1 MKKRLVVAVV
11 LAQALGIPMASAATG
26 NASGAPAL
34 ALAGV
39 VAPHSPALSSG
50 DRRAVA
56 RLFNGTQITFPA
68 DQNISV
74 GAASVECRT
83 SSANIALR
91 TCDITFQDRRHAT
104 RKVALT
110 GRAAN
115 EVLATLAAAR
125 VPSGGDAAAPMLRV
139 TNLACTIDPAEMRR
153 RAGGGATCAFET
165 GG

>member
-1 MKKRLVVAVV
+1 MKQRLA
-11 LAQALGIPMASAATG
+11 LAIALALGHGIPVASAATG

-39 VAPHSPALSSG
+39 VAPHSPALTSG
-50 DRRAVA
+50 DRRALA
-56 RLFNGTQITFPA
+56 RLFNGTPVTFPA
-68 DQNISV
+68 DRNISV
-74 GAASVECRT
+74 GASAIECRT
-83 SSANIALR
+83 SNANIALR

-125 VPSGGDAAAPMLRV
+125 VPSGDDAATPMLRV
-139 TNLACTIDPAEMRR
+139 TNLACTIDPAEMRK